1 MGWLQSNGQF
11 EVAQDIFGLV
21 YTVVIFNHF
30 NDLFSGI
37 NVKPL
42 ITKTISP
49 IGRPCDDV
57 FRFIPVRYV

>member
-21 YTVVIFNHF
+21 YTVVIFNLF

-37 NVKPL
+37 TVKPL

-49 IGRPCDDV
+49 IGRPCG
-57 FRFIPVRYV
+57 